1 MPQRPPSAPK
11 RSINGTY
18 FAAVTIGSIAL
29 ALFPIGLLLAS
40 FALGGFSGNAFDENG
55 AGVAL
60 WLLIVTLPAGLAFF
74 VAGVLVGVVIE
85 LVRAL
90 RR

>member
-1 MPQRPPSAPK
+1 V
-11 RSINGTY
+11 N
-18 FAAVTIGSIAL
+18 
-29 ALFPIGLLLAS
+29 

-60 WLLIVTLPAGLAFF
+60 WLLIVTLPAGLVFF